1 VNSLNFK
8 DKVVLITGAASGIG
22 FATAKK
28 FIEAGAVVAGC
39 DVNAEKLEESRRLL
53 GAKFRTYVMDVT
65 DNQKVKSVVDDIVKD
80 LGHIDVLV
88 NNAGAV
94 KDKPLLENT
103 EEDFNFTV
111 NVNLKGTY
119 NVTQVAMKYMVKQNA
134 GNVVNVSSIV
144 GVYGSVGQS
153 AYSSSKA
160 GVNVLAKVWA
170 KEFARYGIRVNSIAP
185 GYVRTP
191 LTANLSKEKIDE
203 IKSKTALGR
212 FAEPVEIANVI
223 LFLASDEASYLTGQI
238 IGVDGGMIM

>member
-1 VNSLNFK
+1 LNFK
-8 DKVVLITGAASGIG
+8 DKVALITGAASGIG

-28 FIEAGAVVAGC
+28 FIEAGAVVAAC
-39 DVNAEKLEESRRLL
+39 DVNAEKLEEAKHTL
-53 GAKFRTYVMDVT
+53 GVKFKTYVMDVT
-65 DNQKVKSVVDDIVKD
+65 DTKKVGEVVDEIAKD

-94 KDKPLLENT
+94 RDKPLLENN
-103 EEDFNFTV
+103 ENDFDFTI

-119 NVTQVAMKYMVKQNA
+119 NVTQAVMKYMVKQNF
-134 GNVVNVSSIV
+134 GSVVNVSSIV

-170 KEFARYGIRVNSIAP
+170 KEFAKYGIRVNSIAP

-191 LTANLSKEKIDE
+191 LTANLSKEKIDD

-223 LFLASDEASYLTGQI
+223 LFLASDEASYVTGQI
-238 IGVDGGMIM
+238 IGVDGGMFM